1 MVKNLVLRFSP
12 YFKYK
17 IVGSS
22 MSPAIGDGQI
32 IFVNRMAYLFYN
44 PHKCDIIAL
53 HDPRDGKILIKR
65 ITKINRNKY
74 FVAGDNKSASTD
86 SRVFGWIEKK
96 DIIGRVQ
103 KDT

>member
-22 MSPAIGDGQI
+22 MSPAIGNGQI
-32 IFVNRMAYLFYN
+32 IFVSRLAYLFYN
-44 PHKCDIIAL
+44 PHKSDIIAL

-65 ITKINRNKY
+65 ITKINKKKY
-74 FVAGDNKSASTD
+74 LF
-86 SRVFGWIEKK
+86 
-96 DIIGRVQ
+96 
-103 KDT
+103 